1 MSANWLG
8 LNMLGFI
15 QITPLHWAVFIVF
28 VLFAVLLDLGVF
40 HRKAH
45 IVKIKEAIA
54 WTVFWFALSM
64 LFAFFFIKPYRGDTP
79 FHEYIAGYITE
90 LSLSLDNVFVIAV
103 VFSYFRVPVEYQHRV
118 LFFGILGALV
128 MRMVMIVLG
137 IALISKF
144 HWILYLL
151 GLFLIFSGIKLVFS
165 GGEAPEP
172 EKNLAIRI
180 ARKFFP
186 VTPNY
191 EGQKFVVKRDGKTM
205 ITPMMLVLLMVET
218 SDIIFAL
225 DSIPAIFG
233 ITTDSFIVF
242 TSNVF
247 AILGLRSLYFVLA
260 GAIRYFKYL
269 QYGLSVILVFIGFK
283 MVLPW
288 AAEHINALH
297 GFKIEAKE
305 ALLVI
310 AGIIF
315 VSILI
320 SVVSA
325 LITKNSNNKS
335 E

>member
-1 MSANWLG
+1 MF
-8 LNMLGFI
+8 GFI
-15 QITPLHWAVFIVF
+15 EITPIHWAVFIIF
-28 VLFAVLLDLGVF
+28 IIIAVLLDLGVF

-45 IVKIKEAIA
+45 VVKVKEAIA
-54 WTVFWFALSM
+54 WTSFWFILSM
-64 LFAFFFIKPYRGDTP
+64 SFAFFFIKPYRGDVS

-103 VFSYFRVPVEYQHRV
+103 IFSYFRVPHEFQHRV
-118 LFFGILGALV
+118 LFWGILGALI
-128 MRMVMIVLG
+128 MRALMIILG

-144 HWILYLL
+144 HWVLYIL
-151 GLFLIFSGIKLVFS
+151 GLFLIFSGIKLLFS

-172 EKNLAIRI
+172 EKNIAIRL

-186 VTPNY
+186 VTPGY
-191 EGQKFVVKRDGKTM
+191 EGQKFVVKKDGRRM

-218 SDIIFAL
+218 TDVIFAL

-233 ITTDSFIVF
+233 ITTDPFIVF

-269 QYGLSVILVFIGFK
+269 QYGLSVVLVFIGFK
-283 MVLPW
+283 MIVPW
-288 AAEHINALH
+288 AQNHIAALK
-297 GFKIEAKE
+297 GFKIEAKD

-315 VSILI
+315 VSILL
-320 SVVSA
+320 SVISA
-325 LITKNSNNKS
+325 LITKNNNNKDG
-335 E
+335 

>member
-1 MSANWLG
+1 MF
-8 LNMLGFI
+8 GFI
-15 QITPLHWAVFIVF
+15 QITPIHWAIFIIF
-28 VLFAVLLDLGVF
+28 VLVAVLLDLGVF

-45 IVKIKEAIA
+45 VVKIKEALI
-54 WTVFWFALSM
+54 WTSFWFTLSM
-64 LFAFFFIKPYRGDTP
+64 LFAFLFIKPYRGDVS

-103 VFSYFRVPVEYQHRV
+103 VFSYFRVPHEFQHRV
-118 LFFGILGALV
+118 LFWGILGALV
-128 MRMVMIVLG
+128 MRAIMIILG

-144 HWILYLL
+144 HWILYIL

-172 EKNLAIRI
+172 EKNIAIRI

-186 VTPNY
+186 VTSDY
-191 EGQKFVVKRDGKTM
+191 EGQKFIVKRDGRTM

-269 QYGLSVILVFIGFK
+269 QYGLSVVLVFIGIK

-288 AAEHINALH
+288 AADHITALQ
-297 GFKIEAKE
+297 GFKIEAKD

-315 VSILI
+315 ISILI
-320 SVVSA
+320 SVISA
-325 LITKNSNNKS
+325 LITKNNDNSKP

>member
-1 MSANWLG
+1 
-8 LNMLGFI
+8 MLCII
-15 QITPLHWAVFIVF
+15 QITPLHWAVFIIL
-28 VLFAVLLDLGVF
+28 VLGAVLLDLGVF

-45 IVKIKEAIA
+45 VVKVKEAFF
-54 WTVFWFALSM
+54 WTLFWFTLSM
-64 LFAFFFIKPYRGDTP
+64 LFAFLFIKPYRGNES
-79 FHEYIAGYITE
+79 FHEFIAGYITE

-103 VFSYFRVPVEYQHRV
+103 IFSYFRVPHEFQHRV
-118 LFFGILGALV
+118 LFWGIMGALV
-128 MRMVMIVLG
+128 MRAVMIVLG

-144 HWILYLL
+144 HWILYIL

-172 EKNLAIRI
+172 EKNIAIRI
-180 ARKFFP
+180 ARKLFP
-186 VTPNY
+186 VTSDY
-191 EGQKFVVKRDGKTM
+191 EGQKFSVRKDGRLM

-218 SDIIFAL
+218 TDVIFAL

-269 QYGLSVILVFIGFK
+269 QYGLSVVLVFIGLK
-283 MVLPW
+283 MLLPW
-288 AAEHINALH
+288 LKNHVDALRD
-297 GFKIEAKE
+297 FKIEAKD

-315 VSILI
+315 VSIILSVI
-320 SVVSA
+320 SA
-325 LITKNSNNKS
+325 MFAKGNNEKKS